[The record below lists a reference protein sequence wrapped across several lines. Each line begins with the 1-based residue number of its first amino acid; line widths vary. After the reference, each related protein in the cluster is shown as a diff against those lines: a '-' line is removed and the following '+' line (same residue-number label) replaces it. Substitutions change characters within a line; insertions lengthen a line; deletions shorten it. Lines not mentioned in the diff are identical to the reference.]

1 MPLIFL
7 DTHDTANQKIARTR
21 RHSAYWLIAV
31 ALLAISVAALS
42 THTARDYEKATA
54 LLLATRNPD
63 SRWLQLT
70 AGRVEEKLVSI
81 PGSSGPIRCRLY
93 SPALSGA
100 PGLVLA
106 HGVHRLG
113 IDEPRLMDL
122 ARAFAGR
129 GIVVMTPELIGLK
142 NYRIDSSSINAI
154 GDAARAL
161 HQQLGA
167 PVGVMGLSFA
177 GGLALMAAA
186 DARYQSDIS
195 SVIALGAYDDLARV
209 TRFLATNEIE
219 LPDGKTG
226 RIPAEQYGALVLV
239 YAHIEDFF
247 PPQDFAGTREAI
259 RLWLWEQYDAA
270 RTQENSV
277 SSASRQTLETLFR
290 HEMDKL
296 QPPLMASIQLHA
308 AQMQRVSPRGHLGGV
323 RAQVF
328 LLHGAD
334 DAVIPSSET
343 LWLARD
349 VPANHLAAS
358 LITPVISHVDTNYAP
373 GFRSQWRLIS
383 FMAHV
388 FHQLEAEQAAH

>member
-7 DTHDTANQKIARTR
+7 DTHDTAEKIARTR
-21 RHSAYWLIAV
+21 RLSAYWLIAV

-70 AGRVEEKLVSI
+70 AGRVEEKFVSI

-142 NYRIDSSSINAI
+142 NYCIDSSSINAI

-167 PVGVMGLSFA
+167 PVGVMGLSFH

-186 DARYQSDIS
+186 DPRSQSDTS
-195 SVIALGAYDDLARV
+195 SIIALGAYDDLA
-209 TRFLATNEIE
+209 
-219 LPDGKTG
+219 
-226 RIPAEQYGALVLV
+226 LV
-239 YAHIEDFF
+239 
-247 PPQDFAGTREAI
+247 
-259 RLWLWEQYDAA
+259 
-270 RTQENSV
+270 
-277 SSASRQTLETLFR
+277 
-290 HEMDKL
+290 
-296 QPPLMASIQLHA
+296 
-308 AQMQRVSPRGHLGGV
+308 
-323 RAQVF
+323 
-328 LLHGAD
+328 
-334 DAVIPSSET
+334 
-343 LWLARD
+343 
-349 VPANHLAAS
+349 
-358 LITPVISHVDTNYAP
+358 
-373 GFRSQWRLIS
+373 
-383 FMAHV
+383 
-388 FHQLEAEQAAH
+388 